1 MRLQGKIPK
10 LHWQPHDPEN
20 RYRELV
26 WFDGLRL
33 DSSLSNKEKGLCFI
47 SAKIRW
53 GKGDK
58 SQYLIGVD
66 LTLEEPKPDWK
77 ETSIFFEQYKSRLPY
92 AVEPFRFVAHFPH
105 RTIENLWLMMGV
117 GS

>member
-10 LHWQPHDPEN
+10 LHWQPIDPDK

-33 DSSLSNKEKGLCFI
+33 DSSLSTKERGLCFI
-47 SAKIRW
+47 SAKTCF
-53 GKGDK
+53 GKGDS

-66 LTLEEPKPDWK
+66 LVLADPKSDWM
-77 ETSIFFEQYKSRLPY
+77 ETSIFFEQYKSKVPY
-92 AVEPFRFVAHFPH
+92 TVEPCSFVAHFPH
-105 RTIENLWLMMGV
+105 RTIDNLWLMMAIRN
-117 GS
+117 